1 MANEVVMTQEQGD
14 WVAPSRVRR
23 GSWGA
28 IFAGVFVT
36 IAVQLM
42 FTLLGAGVGIARIN
56 SSAEHS
62 TQALLTGSGIWL
74 LVTGLVSLWIGACV
88 AGRLCG
94 GPRRADGL
102 LHGIV
107 TWSVSTA
114 VMIGLLA
121 TTLGAA
127 VGGTASFLSSVISN
141 GAANGNQGINSVEQA
156 VRGAAPETQSV
167 LPPTGRTE
175 QEGTPAQMGQA
186 SRNLQEAGNQA
197 AHGIEWGSFWGFAAL
212 LLGLLSAAWGGWS
225 GTASLPRLASGE
237 VARAA

>member
-94 GPRRADGL
+94 GPRRAT
-102 LHGIV
+102 V
-107 TWSVSTA
+107 CY
-114 VMIGLLA
+114 M
-121 TTLGAA
+121 
-127 VGGTASFLSSVISN
+127 AS
-141 GAANGNQGINSVEQA
+141 
-156 VRGAAPETQSV
+156 
-167 LPPTGRTE
+167 
-175 QEGTPAQMGQA
+175 
-186 SRNLQEAGNQA
+186 
-197 AHGIEWGSFWGFAAL
+197 
-212 LLGLLSAAWGGWS
+212 
-225 GTASLPRLASGE
+225 
-237 VARAA
+237 